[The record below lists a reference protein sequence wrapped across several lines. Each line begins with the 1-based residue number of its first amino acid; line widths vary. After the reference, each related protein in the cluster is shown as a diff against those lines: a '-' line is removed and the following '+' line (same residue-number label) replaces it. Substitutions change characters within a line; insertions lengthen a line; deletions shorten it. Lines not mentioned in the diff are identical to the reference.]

1 MVSTA
6 ALRRILPTLPRVALH
21 GPWYRAVHDDHVR
34 SAPPGSPVRSPAQ
47 PLWPGGAARHGARF
61 TPRALPAG
69 LAAGVSATAGIDCL
83 YLAEDELTPLIEVA
97 GVLRPRPGTGLWFEP
112 QVMMTVDGLVADV
125 LDLTDG
131 ATQQALGTTYQE
143 LTGPWRL
150 QQSIHL
156 AGSGPRPATQALGE
170 AVYQSGRV
178 VALRYPSAKHPR
190 GVGLV
195 VFTARL
201 RVNRDAL
208 RVFNHTGGRLQQSL
222 P

>member
-6 ALRRILPTLPRVALH
+6 ALRRILPTLPRVARR
-21 GPWYRAVHDDHVR
+21 GPWYRAVHDDHLR
-34 SAPPGSPVRSPAQ
+34 SAPPGSPARGPAQ
-47 PLWPGGAARHGARF
+47 PLWAGGAARHGARF

-69 LAAGVSATAGIDCL
+69 LVAGVSATAGIDCL
-83 YLAEDELTPLIEVA
+83 YLAEDELTPLVEVA
-97 GVLRPRPGTGLWFEP
+97 SVLRPRPGTALWFEP

-125 LDLTDG
+125 LDLTDV
-131 ATQQALGTTYQE
+131 ATQQSLGTTHQE

-156 AGSGPRPATQALGE
+156 SRSGPQPATQALGD
-170 AVYQSGRV
+170 AAYQSGRV
-178 VALRYPSAKHPR
+178 VALRYPSAKHPG

-201 RVNRDAL
+201 RASRDAL
-208 RVFNHTGGRLQQSL
+208 RVFDHGGGRLQQSL